1 MENNTE
7 VIDEL
12 KDVVLAE
19 EDEKNVAPQRSADFG
34 CTDEETTELLD
45 ENDNE

>member
-1 MENNTE
+1 MKNNTE

-12 KDVVLAE
+12 KDVALAE

-34 CTDEETTELLD
+34 CTDEETTEILNKD
-45 ENDNE
+45 E

>member
-34 CTDEETTELLD
+34 CTDEETIEILNKD
-45 ENDNE
+45 E